1 MNVRRKALSVVGTL
15 WPWLAVVVVGGL
27 WAYGRFGGGPAF
39 GLRAGESLRDFLV
52 QMALVLPPMFVL
64 VGLFEVWV
72 PRAVIERHVGRNS
85 GAAAIFWM
93 VLLATVQAGP
103 LYGAFPVAV
112 SLWRKGCAPR
122 NVFIYLG
129 AFSAMKIPMLTFEVA
144 FLGWSFSLART
155 VITLPVFIAIGVLME
170 RLLPD
175 NFVLTAVDAWLSD
188 APPATRHDCAS
199 EPKGRRL
206 GSAYDATEIEGREER
221 KGKGE

>member
-1 MNVRRKALSVVGTL
+1 MNVRRKALSVVARL
-15 WPWLAVVVVGGL
+15 WPWLAVVAVAGL

-39 GLRAGESLRDFLV
+39 GLRAGESLRDFV
-52 QMALVLPPMFVL
+52 AEMALVLPPMFVL

-72 PRAVIERHVGRNS
+72 PRAVVERNVGRNS

-155 VITLPVFIAIGVLME
+155 FITLPVFIAIGVLKE

-175 NFVLTAVDAWLSD
+175 GFVLPAVDASPNDDRKVQLHDS
-188 APPATRHDCAS
+188 APELD
-199 EPKGRRL
+199 GRRP
-206 GSAYDATEIEGREER
+206 GSANHATEEGE
-221 KGKGE
+221 

>member
-1 MNVRRKALSVVGTL
+1 MTALGKALSVIGKP
-15 WPWLAVVVVGGL
+15 WPWFTVAVVAGLWIHGRLGGGL
-27 WAYGRFGGGPAF
+27 AF

-52 QMALVLPPMFVL
+52 EMALVLPPMFVL

-72 PRAVIERHVGRNS
+72 PRAVVERRVGRHS
-85 GAAAIFWM
+85 GVAAIPWM

-144 FLGWSFSLART
+144 FLGWGFSLART
-155 VITLPVFIAIGVLME
+155 VITLPVFIVIGVVME
-170 RLLPD
+170 RLLPHG
-175 NFVLTAVDAWLSD
+175 FVLPSSETGEQPSD
-188 APPATRHDCAS
+188 VS
-199 EPKGRRL
+199 
-206 GSAYDATEIEGREER
+206 
-221 KGKGE
+221 